1 MARGFER
8 GSSEGRT
15 GAKEVPRS
23 MAEDVRERTMEKLG
37 RRNDDERYRNTI

>member
-1 MARGFER
+1 MEKGIV
-8 GSSEGRT
+8 EGCT

-23 MAEDVRERTMEKLG
+23 MAEDVRKRTMEKLG